1 MADALDHP
9 TTGGLVSDHDRFRTA
24 ASARSAIARAYG
36 EIRAASAECG
46 VDRDIRRT
54 LLYSFDTPEPSRAS
68 YESGKVAR
76 RETVRMTRAEMHD
89 AVPDAGLGDRSP
101 EGSRASCVDVAD
113 TSPWPY
119 ESALV
124 VTAGD
129 CTLFFCTVQQ
139 GTDGQARW
147 VFTDT
152 AGHNHTGPSALRPL
166 LEVELRDFVGKWWAA
181 RTAE

>member
-9 TTGGLVSDHDRFRTA
+9 AIGGLVSDRDRFRTP

-36 EIRAASAECG
+36 EITAASAECG

-54 LLYSFDTPEPSRAS
+54 LLYSFDTPDPRRAA

-139 GTDGQARW
+139 GADGQARW

-152 AGHNHTGPSALRPL
+152 AGRNHTGPSALRPL
-166 LEVELRDFVGKWWAA
+166 LEAELRDVVGKWWAA